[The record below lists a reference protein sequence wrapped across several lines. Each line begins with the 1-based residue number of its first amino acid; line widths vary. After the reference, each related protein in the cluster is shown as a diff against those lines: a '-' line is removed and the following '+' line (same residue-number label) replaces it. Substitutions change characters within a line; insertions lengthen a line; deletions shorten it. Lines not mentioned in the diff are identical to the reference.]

1 MKLSEVKA
9 KLLKDGVAF
18 ETLGNGSTV
27 KEQYPPA
34 NSIINVGQR
43 IYLLTEDSPSMKIPN
58 LEGESLRDAMEV
70 LTLMKVK
77 VNVQGEGFVA
87 SQLEAKENG
96 QRIVQLTLKSA
107 QELITG
113 SSGSDET
120 SSAGSANA
128 NGEETGDKETEGT
141 ADNEAEATDQGQGD
155 TEGE

>member
-1 MKLSEVKA
+1 
-9 KLLKDGVAF
+9 
-18 ETLGNGSTV
+18 
-27 KEQYPPA
+27 
-34 NSIINVGQR
+34 
-43 IYLLTEDSPSMKIPN
+43 MKIPN

-113 SSGSDET
+113 SSSTDET
-120 SSAGSANA
+120 SSDGNENA

-141 ADNEAEATDQGQGD
+141 PDNEAEANDQGQGD

>member
-1 MKLSEVKA
+1 
-9 KLLKDGVAF
+9 
-18 ETLGNGSTV
+18 
-27 KEQYPPA
+27 
-34 NSIINVGQR
+34 
-43 IYLLTEDSPSMKIPN
+43 MKIPN

-77 VNVQGEGFVA
+77 VNVQGEGYVV

-113 SSGSDET
+113 SGSSDET
-120 SSAGSANA
+120 SSVGGENA
-128 NGEETGDKETEGT
+128 NGEETDGKESDGT
-141 ADNEAEATDQGQGD
+141 ADNDVEATDQGQGK

>member
-1 MKLSEVKA
+1 
-9 KLLKDGVAF
+9 
-18 ETLGNGSTV
+18 
-27 KEQYPPA
+27 
-34 NSIINVGQR
+34 
-43 IYLLTEDSPSMKIPN
+43 MKIPN

-77 VNVQGEGFVA
+77 VNVQGEGYVV

-120 SSAGSANA
+120 SSDGSEESS
-128 NGEETGDKETEGT
+128 GDESTDEET
-141 ADNEAEATDQGQGD
+141 EATGK